1 MALSKNQD
9 MRQSVKSGFI
19 DLVRV
24 AEDFSKVSE
33 INSRNAYQ
41 ISALIKPKLQSM
53 CRNFKRANDSCEIAV
68 DKCHRNVGQT
78 ERDISRKKS
87 KIQNLEC
94 EKIKLN
100 QEITGLRN
108 KEQIEQNHLSDRL
121 RNVNEREKIKED
133 ADKRYETAKDEQDV
147 MKVATV
153 VSAFIPFVNLVAT
166 PVLAVLSLTAVRKS

>member
-1 MALSKNQD
+1 MPSKRWTN
-9 MRQSVKSGFI
+9 R
-19 DLVRV
+19 
-24 AEDFSKVSE
+24 
-33 INSRNAYQ
+33 
-41 ISALIKPKLQSM
+41 
-53 CRNFKRANDSCEIAV
+53 
-68 DKCHRNVGQT
+68 

-121 RNVNEREKIKED
+121 RNVNEREKIKQD

-166 PVLAVLSLTAVRKS
+166 PVLAVLSLTGVRKS